1 MVVRLY
7 GIGSAPVSVCAVFCN
22 GKQGSGGVLQSF
34 DNQVLT
40 IER

>member
-22 GKQGSGGVLQSF
+22 GKQGSGGIL
-34 DNQVLT
+34 
-40 IER
+40 